1 MSWFA
6 GWFGRG
12 STRAKVQ
19 EYEERNARYLSRP
32 ARKQKAFIEAN
43 RSILEGGNE
52 YNIWC
57 VISLT

>member
-1 MSWFA
+1 M
-6 GWFGRG
+6 
-12 STRAKVQ
+12 Q